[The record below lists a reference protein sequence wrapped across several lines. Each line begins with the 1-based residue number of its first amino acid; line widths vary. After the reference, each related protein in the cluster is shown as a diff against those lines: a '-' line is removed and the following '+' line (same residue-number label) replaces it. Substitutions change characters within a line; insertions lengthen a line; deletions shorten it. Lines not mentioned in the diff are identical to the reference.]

1 MKFGVEEMRIGVI
14 MGGVSSEKQVSIM
27 TGNEMIAHLDKSKYD
42 IVPITLNE
50 KMDLIEKAKD
60 IDFALLALHGKYGED
75 GTVQGTLESLGIPY
89 SGSNML
95 SSGICMDKN
104 ISKKILRYEGIE
116 TPDWI
121 ELTKME
127 DLNLDELDKLGFPL
141 VVKPNSGGSSVG
153 VKIVYDKDELISM
166 LETVFEWDSEVV
178 IEKYIKGDEITCSI
192 FDGKQLPIIS
202 IRHAAEFF
210 DYNAKYDDA
219 GTIEEVIELPA
230 ELKERVNK
238 ATLACYKVLK
248 CSVYARVDMMV
259 KDGIPY
265 VMEVNT
271 LPGMTQASLLPK
283 SADAAGINYS
293 KLLDMIIETSLRV
306 REEEG
311 F

>member
-1 MKFGVEEMRIGVI
+1 MRIGVI

-27 TGNEMIAHLDKSKYD
+27 TGNEMIANLDKNKYD

-121 ELTKME
+121 ELTKMD
-127 DLNLDELDKLGFPL
+127 DLNADELDKLGFPL

-153 VKIVYDKDELISM
+153 VKIVYNKDELISM

-210 DYNAKYDDA
+210 DYNAKYDDTS
-219 GTIEEVIELPA
+219 TIEEVIELPA

-238 ATLACYKVLK
+238 ASLACYKVLK

-265 VMEVNT
+265 VMEINT

-283 SADAAGINYS
+283 SAAAAGIEYS

-306 REEEG
+306 RKEEG

>member
-1 MKFGVEEMRIGVI
+1 MRIGVI

-27 TGNEMIAHLDKSKYD
+27 TGNEMIANLDKNKYD

-104 ISKKILRYEGIE
+104 ISKKILCYEGIE

-127 DLNLDELDKLGFPL
+127 DLNADELDKLGFPL

-153 VKIVYDKDELISM
+153 VKIVYNKDELISM

-210 DYNAKYDDA
+210 DYNAKYDDTS
-219 GTIEEVIELPA
+219 TIEEVIELPA

-238 ATLACYKVLK
+238 ASLACYKVLK

-265 VMEVNT
+265 VMEINT

-283 SADAAGINYS
+283 SAAAAGIEYS

-306 REEEG
+306 RKEEG

>member
-1 MKFGVEEMRIGVI
+1 MRIGVI

-27 TGNEMIAHLDKSKYD
+27 TGNEMIANLDKNKYE

-121 ELTKME
+121 ELTKMA

-210 DYNAKYDDA
+210 DYNAKYDDVS
-219 GTIEEVIELPA
+219 TIEEVIELPR
-230 ELKERVNK
+230 ELKERVNE
-238 ATLACYKVLK
+238 ASLACYKALK

-259 KDGIPY
+259 KDGTPY
-265 VMEVNT
+265 VMEINT

-283 SADAAGINYS
+283 SADAAGIHYS

-306 REEEG
+306 RKEEG